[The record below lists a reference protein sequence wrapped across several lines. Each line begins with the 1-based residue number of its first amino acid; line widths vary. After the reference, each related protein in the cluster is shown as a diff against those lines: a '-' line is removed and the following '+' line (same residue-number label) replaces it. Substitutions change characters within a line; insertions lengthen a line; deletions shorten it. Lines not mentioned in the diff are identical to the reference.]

1 MSFARSGGIYSE
13 PPVISLPA
21 FPSSSSSQRHTSKPS
36 TAAVAS
42 GVSVATPASHKKHTR
57 VASVGKSKKELAKP
71 KKAKPSNGKLTKP
84 SKPSPNGKT
93 PVKAKKAKPS
103 PINKKTP
110 KTKEPK
116 KTWHIL
122 NNGV

>member
-1 MSFARSGGIYSE
+1 
-13 PPVISLPA
+13 
-21 FPSSSSSQRHTSKPS
+21 
-36 TAAVAS
+36 
-42 GVSVATPASHKKHTR
+42 VSVATPASHKKHTR

-71 KKAKPSNGKLTKP
+71 KKAKPSNVKLT
-84 SKPSPNGKT
+84 KPSPNGKT

-103 PINKKTP
+103 TINKKTP